1 MIRAYLKKWSAGL
14 MVSTYALLAV
24 GLVTY
29 DVLRG
34 VEWYWPSFVAGDD
47 NLGQVSAQQDEIQ
60 KYVLFTQVQYGSKT
74 VHTGVERA
82 SDRDRKISKQ
92 WCYIYGT
99 LNGGRVV
106 QLTLATKEATDSLS
120 IPNFTQTALAD
131 FDLTRAQARALVT
144 SHCRFQ

>member
-34 VEWYWPSFVAGDD
+34 VEWYWPSFVAGDN
-47 NLGQVSAQQDEIQ
+47 NLGQAPTQQDEIQ

-99 LNGGRVV
+99 LSGGRVV
-106 QLTLATKEATDSLS
+106 QLTLATKDATDSLS